1 LSEELT
7 KLSATKLAAMIRAR
21 AVSPV
26 EVVEAHLRRIESL
39 NPRLNAV
46 VTHASNAL
54 DLAREAEGKVMRGEG
69 LGALLGVPLSVK
81 DTIETRGMRATAG
94 SKLRAG
100 HVPRADAPSVA
111 RLRAAGAIIL
121 GKTNTSELALEY
133 NADNPVFGRTNN
145 PHDETRTPGG
155 SSGGCAAAVA
165 ACMTAGSLGSDLTG
179 SVRVPAHFCGVVG
192 FRPTAGRVPTAGH
205 FPPVAGPYTLGAS
218 LGPLARSV
226 EDVAMLYNVLAG
238 RASVEGATVEGASS
252 SRIEELRGLRAALF
266 TDDGVAPVT
275 DETRDA
281 VVRAADA
288 LKDAGLIVVDGRPPG
303 FESAT
308 DIWLSLFS
316 RETQRLVCSVY
327 KGREEEAGRAARLI
341 IESAACS
348 ARPTLEDF
356 LNAWGERDR
365 LRAALLEWM
374 EATPLIVAPVGAV
387 TALAHE
393 GPKHFVVGEKRF
405 GLFRA
410 FGYAQA
416 SNVFDLPSVCVPAG
430 RTSEGLPL
438 GVQIVGRPFEEER
451 VLAAA
456 RVVEQASGGWQP
468 PPDSNQ

>member
-7 KLSATKLAAMIRAR
+7 KLSAAKLAAMIRAR
-21 AVSPV
+21 EVSPV
-26 EVVEAHLRRIESL
+26 EVVEAHLRLMESL

-46 VTHASNAL
+46 VTHASNAI
-54 DLAREAEGKVMRGEG
+54 DLAREAEAAVMRGEG
-69 LGALLGVPLSVK
+69 VGALLGVPLTVK
-81 DTIETRGMRATAG
+81 DTIETRGMRTACG

-100 HVPRADAPSVA
+100 HVPRADAPAVA

-165 ACMTAGSLGSDLTG
+165 ACMTAGSLGSDLSG
-179 SVRVPAHFCGVVG
+179 SIRVPAHFCGVVG
-192 FRPTAGRVPTAGH
+192 FRPTAGRVPSAGH
-205 FPPVAGPYTLGAS
+205 FPPVTGPYSLGAS

-226 EDVAMLYNVLAG
+226 EDAAALYEVLAG
-238 RASVEGATVEGASS
+238 RMAFEGAGGLRV
-252 SRIEELRGLRAALF
+252 EELRGLRAAFF

-275 DETRDA
+275 DETREA
-281 VVRAADA
+281 VVRAAEA
-288 LKDAGLIVVDGRPPG
+288 LKDAGLIVVNERPPG

-316 RETQRLVCSVY
+316 RETQRIVCSVY

-348 ARPTLEDF
+348 ARPTLDDF

-374 EATPLIVAPVGAV
+374 EETPLVVAPVGAV
-387 TALAHE
+387 AGLTHE
-393 GPKHFVVGEKRF
+393 GPRHFVVGEKQF

-416 SNVFDLPSVCVPAG
+416 ANVFDLPAVCVPAG
-430 RTSEGLPL
+430 RTGEGLPV
-438 GVQIVGRPFEEER
+438 GVQIVGRPFEEAR

-456 RVVEQASGGWQP
+456 RVVERASGGWQP